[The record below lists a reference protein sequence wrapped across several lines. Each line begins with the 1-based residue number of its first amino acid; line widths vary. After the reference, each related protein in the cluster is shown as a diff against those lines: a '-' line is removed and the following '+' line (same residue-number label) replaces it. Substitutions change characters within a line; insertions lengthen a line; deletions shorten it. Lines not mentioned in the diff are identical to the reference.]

1 MHSRTDRDDVR
12 YDNVSEREIRGGIS
26 RSERFEPLKFMNRV
40 ERYFRKRDLA
50 LGLDDRNHHIVGYLF
65 ICDRGYIADKSVK
78 IFSCERQP
86 RRQDL
91 LVGDERA
98 GKRRPSR
105 EERGYTAARGKKYT
119 KDDWMKFLH
128 PDKAPAATRGELVG
142 DEPDFSEEGW
152 ARRRPKKK

>member
-1 MHSRTDRDDVR
+1 MKGRSVVAD
-12 YDNVSEREIRGGIS
+12 
-26 RSERFEPLKFMNRV
+26 RSEPEANSGNDRGAKAD
-40 ERYFRKRDLA
+40 RKR
-50 LGLDDRNHHIVGYLF
+50 GTQG
-65 ICDRGYIADKSVK
+65 RGQRG
-78 IFSCERQP
+78 ERQP

-119 KDDWMKFLH
+119 KDDWTKFLH